1 LVIRRIVIE
10 SSSKSAGS
18 NTINNI
24 GLKIMKNLKVK
35 TIIIIAAMGMIS
47 YNTMAQKS
55 NNDVPQAVLA
65 AFSAKYP
72 QVQLKGWKTKDKMYI
87 ASFVMDS
94 KKYKASYS
102 DNGDWLNTVRNIRH
116 TSSLPDQARIYL
128 KKSSYASWHI
138 DNMQK
143 LATPLQ
149 NMYQVEVDN
158 ASGNKILYED
168 AVSFEDKMLCFN
180 DNGELIKTITIY

>member
-1 LVIRRIVIE
+1 MQLI
-10 SSSKSAGS
+10 K
-18 NTINNI
+18 N
-24 GLKIMKNLKVK
+24 LKFKIMKNLRVK
-35 TIIIIAAMGMIS
+35 TIILIAAIGLIS
-47 YNTMAQKS
+47 YSAMAQKAY
-55 NNDVPQAVLA
+55 NNVPQAVLT

-72 QVQLKGWKTKDKMYI
+72 QAQLKGWKTKDNTCI
-87 ASFVMDS
+87 AKFVMNN

-102 DNGDWLNTVRNIRH
+102 NDGNWLNTVRNIRH
-116 TSSLPDQARIYL
+116 TSSLPDQARLYL

-143 LATPLQ
+143 LATPIQ

-168 AVSFEDKMLCFN
+168 AVSFEDKMLALMMKAN
-180 DNGELIKTITIY
+180 

>member
-1 LVIRRIVIE
+1 
-10 SSSKSAGS
+10 
-18 NTINNI
+18 
-24 GLKIMKNLKVK
+24 MKNLKIK
-35 TIIIIAAMGMIS
+35 TIILIVAMGMIS

-55 NNDVPQAVLA
+55 YNDVPQAVLTSFA
-65 AFSAKYP
+65 AKYP

-102 DNGDWLNTVRNIRH
+102 DDGNWLNTVRNIRH
-116 TSSLPDQARIYL
+116 TTSLPDQARLYL

-143 LATPLQ
+143 LATPAQ
-149 NMYQVEVDN
+149 NIYQVEVDN
-158 ASGNKILYED
+158 ASGNRMVYAD
-168 AVSFEDKMLCFN
+168 AISFEDKMLCFN
-180 DNGELIKTITIY
+180 DKGELIKTITIY

>member
-1 LVIRRIVIE
+1 
-10 SSSKSAGS
+10 
-18 NTINNI
+18 
-24 GLKIMKNLKVK
+24 MKNLKIK
-35 TIIIIAAMGMIS
+35 TIILIVAMGMIS
-47 YNTMAQKS
+47 YGTMAQKS
-55 NNDVPQAVLA
+55 KKDVPQAVLT

-102 DNGDWLNTVRNIRH
+102 YDGNWLNTVRNIRH
-116 TSSLPDQARIYL
+116 TTSLPDQARLYL

-143 LATPLQ
+143 LTTPAQ
-149 NMYQVEVDN
+149 NIYQVEVDN
-158 ASGNKILYED
+158 ASGNRMVYED
-168 AVSFEDKMLCFN
+168 AISFEDKMLCFN
-180 DNGELIKTITIY
+180 DKGELIKTITIY